1 MSDDERTTKSDE
13 ILALI
18 QTLMGMVWHPDVF
31 LTLEP
36 LIGSDRAAAS
46 VLSMTSGG
54 GAITMSNFSF
64 REPEIEAH
72 WEAVRG
78 ELSEIVFIPH
88 DIDLKDPSVAPAMF
102 ADLGARL
109 TAAYGQ
115 PIESTSDGVVW
126 ANGERLV
133 RLKLHDSHREAAAL
147 MVSIEFPR

>member
-1 MSDDERTTKSDE
+1 VSDDERTTKSDE
-13 ILALI
+13 FLALI
-18 QTLMGMVWHPDVF
+18 QTLMSMVWHPDVF

-88 DIDLKDPSVAPAMF
+88 DIDLKAPSVAPAMF

-133 RLKLHDSHREAAAL
+133 RLKLYEDHPEAAAL